1 MFFDGAKIQHFFDS
15 TKFFTEKIQK
25 LTLFN
30 NYLKKICHQTTNIT
44 IIPIRNHEIEL
55 ITRSLIFIQNFQF

>member
-1 MFFDGAKIQHFFDS
+1 MFFDGAKIQHFFHS
-15 TKFFTEKIQK
+15 TKIFTEKIQK
-25 LTLFN
+25 LILFN

-55 ITRSLIFIQNFQF
+55 IILSLIFIPNYQF